1 MDQKILMDLA
11 AQMGFSEETARTKA
25 NEYKGKSDDEIL
37 REIAK
42 IKNVLKRDKRAYE
55 KQLKTV
61 KALAVTM
68 NGEQRARL
76 QKIIDLL
83 ES

>member
-11 AQMGFSEETARTKA
+11 AQMGFSEEAARTKA

-37 REIAK
+37 REIAR

-55 KQLKTV
+55 KQLRTV
-61 KALAVTM
+61 KALAATM